1 MVGYDYAQHELEGSV
16 ECVSVCAF
24 NCGVKQMLGQE
35 DSLIEVPKCAAE
47 GEVGVIEEQH
57 KRR

>member
-1 MVGYDYAQHELEGSV
+1 M

-35 DSLIEVPKCAAE
+35 DSLIEVHKCAAE